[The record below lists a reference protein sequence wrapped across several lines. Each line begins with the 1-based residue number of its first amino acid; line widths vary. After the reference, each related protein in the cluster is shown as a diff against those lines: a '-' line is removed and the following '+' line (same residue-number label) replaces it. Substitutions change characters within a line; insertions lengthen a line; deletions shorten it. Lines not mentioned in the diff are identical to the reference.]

1 MKVALITDTHFGA
14 KKGNEVYLES
24 QMRFFI
30 NQFIP
35 YLKKHG
41 IDTIIHLG
49 DFFDNR
55 INIDSRV
62 LNNVIDLFE
71 THLKDFKV
79 HVIVGNHDSYFDT
92 TIETNSV
99 KTLNTFSNVT
109 TYSNISEI
117 ELGGKKILLCPW
129 VTKKD
134 QFISTLDQYSSDVC
148 MGHFEI
154 AKCPMF
160 KGQPNEHGLEQSI
173 FLSRFKLTLSGHFH
187 TRSETKF
194 NGNRLIYIGNAF
206 QMTRSDIDDE
216 RGFSILDL
224 STLKIKFVENS
235 ESMKYVSYNYPEVL
249 TKENVYNN
257 HVDISVVYDER
268 YDEAAVQSYI
278 ERLESFGPALPIN
291 LKTINRITI
300 ETTDDIES
308 TSISDLI
315 KEYLQKSDIEIDRRD
330 PVEKLILGLYEECN
344 SEN

>member
-1 MKVALITDTHFGA
+1 MKIAIITDTHFGA
-14 KKGNEVYLES
+14 KKGNEVFLES
-24 QMRFFI
+24 QMRFFK

-35 YLKKHG
+35 TLKKQG

-55 INIDSRV
+55 IHIDSRV

-71 THLKDFKV
+71 VYLKDFKV

-109 TYSNISEI
+109 TYQNISEI

-134 QFISTLDQYSSDVC
+134 EFISTLNNYDSDIC

-160 KGQPNEHGLEQSI
+160 KGQPNEHGMEQSI
-173 FLSRFKLTLSGHFH
+173 FLSKFKITLSGHFH
-187 TRSETKF
+187 TKSETKF
-194 NGNRLIYIGNAF
+194 NGNKLIYVGNAF
-206 QMTRSDIDDE
+206 QMTRSDIDDP

-224 STLKIKFVENS
+224 SNNKIKFVENT
-235 ESMKYVSYNYPEVL
+235 ESMKYISVKYPEVVD
-249 TKENVYNN
+249 KEIVYNN
-257 HVDISVVYDER
+257 HVDVTVEYDDY

-278 ERLESFGPALPIN
+278 EKLESYGPAVSIN
-291 LKTINRITI
+291 VKTINRISI
-300 ETTDDIES
+300 ETTDDIEV

-315 KEYLQKSDIEIDRRD
+315 KEYLEKSDIDTSKKSV
-330 PVEKLILGLYEECN
+330 VEKMIIDLYTECN